1 MSSPWI
7 WVLCAVVVG
16 FRITSDQ
23 RARADGP
30 AGPRTSQV
38 VEQKVSDGPPAH
50 PILPPQ
56 LEKEDQAVIDRE
68 FTELSK
74 ITDKK
79 ARGAR
84 GRELMKEIL
93 PELVSEEGRAYASL
107 SMAVAAGMAGD
118 SEFSKNGLRKVLA
131 EFPKTQS
138 ALNAA
143 NQLIEIYQ
151 GELNYVAAAEIA
163 TDQIEKDWLS
173 EPQRVYFG
181 CQLATMLVPSGQIEE
196 AFTLYRNLATDHPEM
211 EQLIGPSFE
220 AAAASAMTHGS
231 NDQYYSQFKWIHEH
245 LPGYAKDS
253 RFVGNL
259 AHAAQVDGR
268 LRESLFLRMKVIE
281 EFPEDNRLPEHLLE
295 AASLYREMHDLE
307 AAKTLYE
314 QLIELQS
321 DHPQIATLKELAAGR
336 LDVINQK
343 LQMSPPRSAL
353 EPASKESSKVREW
366 LLIANLVVISLVLV
380 GFLVRS
386 WMLKRTRRT

>member
-1 MSSPWI
+1 MSYSWI
-7 WVLCAVVVG
+7 WLFCVVVMG
-16 FRITSDQ
+16 FGITSDQ

-30 AGPRTSQV
+30 ALARTSLV
-38 VEQKVSDGPPAH
+38 VEQKTPDGPPAH
-50 PILPPQ
+50 PIHPPQ
-56 LEKEDQAVIDRE
+56 LVKEDQAVIDRE

-84 GRELMKEIL
+84 GRELMEKIL

-107 SMAVAAGMAGD
+107 SMAIAAGMAGD
-118 SEFSKNGLRKVLA
+118 SDFSKNGLRKVLA

-143 NQLIEIYQ
+143 DQLIEIYQ
-151 GELNYVAAAEIA
+151 GELNYAAAAEIA
-163 TDQIEKDWLS
+163 TDQLEKDWLS
-173 EPQRVYFG
+173 EQQRVYFG
-181 CQLATMLVPSGQIEE
+181 CQLATMLVPSGQMVE

-211 EQLIGPSFE
+211 EQMIGPSFE

-231 NDQYYSQFKWIHEH
+231 NEHYYSQFKWIQEH

-253 RFVGNL
+253 RFIGNL
-259 AHAAQVDGR
+259 AHAAQVNGR
-268 LRESLFLRMKVIE
+268 LRESLDLRMKVIE

-321 DHPQIATLKELAAGR
+321 GHPQIATLKELAAGR

-343 LQMSPPRSAL
+343 LQASSPHATL
-353 EPASKESSKVREW
+353 DPASKESIKLREW
-366 LLIANLVVISLVLV
+366 LLIANLVVILLVLV
-380 GFLVRS
+380 GILGRS
-386 WMLKRTRRT
+386 WMLKRTRIA